1 MAYVKVSRS
10 SNATAALRYGEHEKG
25 VIRGGVDCPEDTETA
40 RRLFTADRIM
50 WNKELREQG
59 YNPYFNED
67 GDLMDSELEN
77 MILTACEV
85 EYVGTCFEII
95 NEVGY
100 SYDTLLKFGDYVTYC
115 DVRYLCLWDGE

>member
-1 MAYVKVSRS
+1 
-10 SNATAALRYGEHEKG
+10 
-25 VIRGGVDCPEDTETA
+25 
-40 RRLFTADRIM
+40 M
-50 WNKELREQG
+50 WMWIIWNGSLKKQK
-59 YNPYFNED
+59 
-67 GDLMDSELEN
+67 N

-85 EYVGTCFEII
+85 GYVGTCFEII

>member
-1 MAYVKVSRS
+1 MESVVGMMKSHDRPLITYKEHFFRKGDKV
-10 SNATAALRYGEHEKG
+10 
-25 VIRGGVDCPEDTETA
+25 
-40 RRLFTADRIM
+40 RIM

-59 YNPYFNED
+59 YEPYYNEY
-67 GDLMDSELEN
+67 GDLMDAKLEN

-115 DVRYLCLWDGE
+115 DVRYLALWDGE

>member
-1 MAYVKVSRS
+1 MKNRDEGPLITYKEHFFRKGDKVR
-10 SNATAALRYGEHEKG
+10 
-25 VIRGGVDCPEDTETA
+25 V
-40 RRLFTADRIM
+40 M
-50 WNKELREQG
+50 WNKELRELG
-59 YNPYFNED
+59 YDIYFNEN
-67 GDLMDSELEN
+67 GDLMDGTN
-77 MILTACEV
+77 KNIVMIADEI

>member
-1 MAYVKVSRS
+1 
-10 SNATAALRYGEHEKG
+10 
-25 VIRGGVDCPEDTETA
+25 
-40 RRLFTADRIM
+40 
-50 WNKELREQG
+50 
-59 YNPYFNED
+59 
-67 GDLMDSELEN
+67 
-77 MILTACEV
+77 MILTAYEV